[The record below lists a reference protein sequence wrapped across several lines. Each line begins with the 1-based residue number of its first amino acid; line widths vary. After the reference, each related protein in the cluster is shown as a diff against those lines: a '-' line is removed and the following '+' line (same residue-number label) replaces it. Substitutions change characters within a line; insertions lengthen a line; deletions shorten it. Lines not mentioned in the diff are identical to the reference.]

1 MPRWVHGGH
10 VAKPTR
16 SENARQCI
24 LDLRRRADP
33 GMWVCNTSSRQKC
46 GTADKMCKSDQDET
60 TDLTGQRGEEEA
72 GEEEGQG
79 HERAWK

>member
-1 MPRWVHGGH
+1 M
-10 VAKPTR
+10 AKPTR
-16 SENARQCI
+16 SENARQCV

-33 GMWVCNTSSRQKC
+33 GMWVCLQLQAPDKNASC
-46 GTADKMCKSDQDET
+46 TADKMCKSGQDET
-60 TDLTGQRGEEEA
+60 TDLTGQRGEEEE